1 LYRLALQCT
10 GGAATL
16 LVWVARIPEFPVVH
30 AEVLKAKQY
39 MSAELK
45 APAAKVQ
52 LRAPDA
58 AAVPHPLSYIVPEV
72 A

>member
-1 LYRLALQCT
+1 
-10 GGAATL
+10 
-16 LVWVARIPEFPVVH
+16 
-30 AEVLKAKQY
+30 
-39 MSAELK
+39 MSTELK

-52 LRAPDA
+52 LREPDA